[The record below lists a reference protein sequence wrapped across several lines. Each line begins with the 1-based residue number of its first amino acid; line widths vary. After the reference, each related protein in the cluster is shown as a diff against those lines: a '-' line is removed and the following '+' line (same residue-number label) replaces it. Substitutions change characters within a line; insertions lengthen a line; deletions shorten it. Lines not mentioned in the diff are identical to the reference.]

1 MSATL
6 KPKNPSLLKK
16 QSQEHEYSIP
26 PSPVNLSV
34 IKAEVAEILSHIKDI
49 VFQTDEHLNY
59 IYLNE
64 GWTAMTGY
72 HTEACKGKLF
82 FQFVHTTDLAKCA
95 EIIDVAVA
103 QRESVDTELK
113 LCHKSGETIVVQ
125 LFFKPL
131 FSIDG
136 GLTGIVGTMKDITER
151 KREEEK
157 LRAIH
162 KALEK
167 SDKEAQRLN
176 LELETFMYKASHDLL
191 GPLASIHG
199 LLVLAKSQNKY
210 NHSETNKYLE
220 LITQSANQLMI
231 TLENLLEI
239 TKIKQGKPQ
248 PSKVNFYEIIEEII
262 TFLAA
267 NPEFSKVDF
276 TSEINI
282 EGSFVSDKNLVFNI
296 LFRLIENAFI
306 YRRSNVSPIIGVSII
321 GNPTQITIRVSDNG
335 QGMIKEVQEKIFD
348 MFFKGSE
355 LNHGSGLGLY
365 IVKNVLEKL
374 NGTIQVESQERKGS
388 TFTVVLPSLS

>member
-1 MSATL
+1 MSVTL
-6 KPKNPSLLKK
+6 KTKNPSLNQKK
-16 QSQEHEYSIP
+16 ALDSERFIP
-26 PSPVNLSV
+26 TSAGNLSV
-34 IKAEVAEILSHIKDI
+34 IKAEVAEILSHIKDV

-59 IYLNE
+59 TYLNE
-64 GWTAMTGY
+64 GWTTLTGY
-72 HTEACKGKLF
+72 SIEASKEKLF
-82 FQFVHTTDLAKCA
+82 FQFVHTTDLAKFA
-95 EIIDVAVA
+95 EIIDVAIA

-113 LCHKSGETIVVQ
+113 LLHKSGETIVVQ

-131 FSIDG
+131 FNIYG

-151 KREEEK
+151 KKEEAQLK
-157 LRAIH
+157 AIYE
-162 KALEK
+162 ALEK

-199 LLVLAKSQNKY
+199 LLVLAKAQNKH
-210 NHSETNKYLE
+210 NHPETNKYLG

-248 PSKVNFYEIIEEII
+248 PTKVDFQSILDEIV
-262 TFLAA
+262 TFLSS
-267 NPEFSKVDF
+267 NPEFSKVAF
-276 TSEINI
+276 ESEISI
-282 EGSFVSDKNLVFNI
+282 EGNFISDKNLIFNI
-296 LFRLIENAFI
+296 LFRLIENAFV
-306 YRRSNVSPIIGVSII
+306 YRRSNISPIIGVSII
-321 GNPTQITIRVSDNG
+321 GNPMQVTIRISDNG
-335 QGMIKEVQEKIFD
+335 QGMVEEVQEKIFD

-388 TFTVVLPSLS
+388 TFTVTIPSLS

>member
-1 MSATL
+1 MSATF
-6 KPKNPSLLKK
+6 KSTNSSFIKK
-16 QSQEHEYSIP
+16 QSEEYEHSTP

-34 IKAEVAEILSHIKDI
+34 IKSEVAEILSHIKDV
-49 VFQTDEHLNY
+49 VFQTDEQLNY
-59 IYLNE
+59 TYLNE

-72 HTEACKGKLF
+72 HAEACMEKLF

-95 EIIDVAVA
+95 EIIDVAIA

-113 LCHKSGETIVVQ
+113 LCHKSGETIVIQ

-131 FSIDG
+131 FDVEG

-157 LRAIH
+157 LKAIH
-162 KALEK
+162 EALEK

-199 LLVLAKSQNKY
+199 LLVLAKAQN
-210 NHSETNKYLE
+210 NHNHPETNKYLG

-248 PSKVNFYEIIEEII
+248 PSKVDFHEIIKEIV
-262 TFLAA
+262 TFLAS
-267 NPEFSKVDF
+267 NPEFSKVAF
-276 TSEINI
+276 SSEINI
-282 EGSFVSDKNLVFNI
+282 EGSFISDKNLVFNI
-296 LFRLIENAFI
+296 LYRLIENAFA
-306 YRRSNVSPIIGVSII
+306 YRRSNISPMIDVSII
-321 GNPTQITIRVSDNG
+321 GNPAQVTIRISDNG

>member
-1 MSATL
+1 MSVTL

-16 QSQEHEYSIP
+16 QMQENEHHAP
-26 PSPVNLSV
+26 PNAVNLSV
-34 IKAEVAEILSHIKDI
+34 IKAEVEEILSHIKDV

-59 IYLNE
+59 TYLNE
-64 GWTAMTGY
+64 GWLALTGY
-72 HTEACKGKLF
+72 SIKASKGKLF
-82 FQFVHTTDLAKCA
+82 FQFVHTTDLAKFA
-95 EIIDVAVA
+95 EVIDVAIA

-113 LCHKSGETIVVQ
+113 LLHKSGETVVVQ

-131 FSIDG
+131 FNIYG
-136 GLTGIVGTMKDITER
+136 GLTGIVGTMKDITE
-151 KREEEK
+151 KKKEETQLKTMYE
-157 LRAIH
+157 
-162 KALEK
+162 ALER

-199 LLVLAKSQNKY
+199 LLVLAKAQNKH
-210 NHSETNKYLE
+210 NHPETNKYLG

-248 PSKVNFYEIIEEII
+248 PAKVDFQGIIDEIV
-262 TFLAA
+262 TFLSS
-267 NPEFSKVDF
+267 NPEFSKVAF
-276 TSEINI
+276 KSEISVEDNFI
-282 EGSFVSDKNLVFNI
+282 SDKNLIFNI
-296 LFRLIENAFI
+296 LFRLIENAFV
-306 YRRSNVSPIIGVSII
+306 YRRSNISPIIDVSII
-321 GNPTQITIRVSDNG
+321 GNPTQVTIRISDNG
-335 QGMIKEVQEKIFD
+335 QGMVEEVQEKIFD

-374 NGTIQVESQERKGS
+374 HGTIQVESQERKGS
-388 TFTVVLPSLS
+388 TFTVTIPSLS